1 MARSNAETVD
11 EYLAELG
18 PVRRDAMALVRN
30 TILEHLPDGY
40 QEAMNYGMIS
50 YEIPLETFPKT
61 YNKKPLQYAA
71 LSSQKNYMSLY
82 LMNVYGDKDTETCF
96 LDEYEKTGKKLDMG
110 KSCVRFK
117 TLGDLP
123 IELIG
128 DAIARTPVATFLER
142 YEAVKG

>member
-11 EYLAELG
+11 GYLAELG

-117 TLGDLP
+117 TLGNLP

-128 DAIARTPVATFLER
+128 DAIARTPVATFLKR

>member
-1 MARSNAETVD
+1 
-11 EYLAELG
+11 
-18 PVRRDAMALVRN
+18 
-30 TILEHLPDGY
+30 
-40 QEAMNYGMIS
+40 MNYGMIS

-71 LSSQKNYMSLY
+71 LASQKNYMSLY
-82 LMNVYGDKDTETCF
+82 LMNVYGDKPTETWF

-117 TLGDLP
+117 TLGNLP

>member
-1 MARSNAETVD
+1 MARRNTETVD

-18 PVRRDAMALVRN
+18 PVRRDAMALVLN

-71 LSSQKNYMSLY
+71 LASQKNYMSPY
-82 LMNVYGDKDTETCF
+82 LMNV
-96 LDEYEKTGKKLDMG
+96 
-110 KSCVRFK
+110 
-117 TLGDLP
+117 
-123 IELIG
+123 
-128 DAIARTPVATFLER
+128 
-142 YEAVKG
+142 

>member
-1 MARSNAETVD
+1 MARRNTETVD

-18 PVRRDAMALVRN
+18 PVRRDAMTLVRN
-30 TILEHLPDGY
+30 TILERLPDGY
-40 QEAMNYGMIS
+40 QEAMNYGKIS
-50 YEIPLETFPKT
+50 CEIPLETFPKT

-71 LSSQKNYMSLY
+71 LASQKNYMSLY
-82 LMNVYGDKDTETCF
+82 LMNVYGDKPTETWF

-117 TLGDLP
+117 TLGNLP

>member
-1 MARSNAETVD
+1 MARRNTETVD

-18 PVRRDAMALVRN
+18 PVRRDAMTLVRN

-71 LSSQKNYMSLY
+71 LASQKNYMSLY
-82 LMNVYGDKDTETCF
+82 LMNV
-96 LDEYEKTGKKLDMG
+96 
-110 KSCVRFK
+110 
-117 TLGDLP
+117 
-123 IELIG
+123 
-128 DAIARTPVATFLER
+128 
-142 YEAVKG
+142 

>member
-1 MARSNAETVD
+1 MARRNTETVD

-71 LSSQKNYMSLY
+71 LASQKNNMSLY
-82 LMNVYGDKDTETCF
+82 LMNVYGDKPTETWF

-117 TLGDLP
+117 TLGNLP

>member
-18 PVRRDAMALVRN
+18 PVRRDAMMLVHN
-30 TILEHLPDGY
+30 TILERLTDGY
-40 QEAMNYGMIS
+40 QEATNYGKIS
-50 YEIPLETFPKT
+50 CEIPLETFPKT

-71 LSSQKNYMSLY
+71 LASQKNYMSLY
-82 LMNVYGDKDTETCF
+82 LMNVYGDKPTETWF

-117 TLGDLP
+117 TLGNLP